1 MKKHLLFFLLLITA
15 VSSAQIVNIPDENFK
30 NKLLEAST
38 ENDIAK
44 DINNINLTIDINE
57 DGEIQISE
65 AEAVYSLHTDD
76 AGITSLTGLEAFTN
90 LKVFWVRGNPLT
102 SIDVSFLANL
112 EELNVNGSYYGDNSI
127 LTTLNLSGLNNLK
140 TVVAA
145 HNHLTSLDV
154 TGLQNLEVLS
164 CEDNIELNLFTFGGN
179 NNLRVLN
186 FRECGLSTLN
196 LSELTS
202 LEYLEVSEMALT
214 NLNIEGCLSL
224 EELYC
229 SETLIQSLDISNC
242 AALEL
247 VECVGDENAL
257 LESVIIGELPN
268 LISFRCNADGLT
280 ELDFS
285 GCPNLEGVNIYNAN
299 ELYINM
305 KNGSTQ
311 GLSLINSTDDVSI
324 FFCVDEDEEL
334 TFPIYYLENPNYHFS
349 SYCSFTPGGN
359 YNTITGNFTFDGDNN
374 GCDTGDNF
382 GNIVRVNI
390 NDGTESGST
399 FSNNNGNYNFY
410 TEAGT
415 FTLTPNIENSDWFT
429 ISPTSATV
437 TFADDNNNT
446 ETQNFCITPNGEH
459 PDVEVVIVPIV
470 PAQPGFNATYKIIYR
485 NKGNQTLS
493 GSVSLSYNDAVLDYV
508 SSTSGVTTSGNVF
521 AWNYNNL
528 QPFETRNINLT
539 LNVNSPMEDPAVNI
553 DDLLVFTANVTPITG
568 DETPENNNFTLA
580 QTVVGSYDPND
591 ITCLEGEAVNMI
603 HIGEYLHYN
612 INFENTGTAPATFIV
627 VKNEINQEQF
637 DINTLQ
643 LMDAS
648 HNVETRIT
656 GNTVEFYF
664 GDINLAANG
673 GKGNVLYKIKT
684 LSTLLPEDTVTQQ
697 ANIFFDYNFPIET
710 NEANTTFATLSN
722 TVFTKDSTVKLY
734 PNPTTGNVTITADT
748 IVKSVE
754 LYDIQGRLL
763 QVNTINNTQAT
774 LNLTE
779 KPSGLYFVKVI
790 TDNGAKV
797 EKIVKE

>member
-1 MKKHLLFFLLLITA
+1 MKKQLLFFLLLLS
-15 VSSAQIVNIPDENFK
+15 VMGSAQIVNIPDADFK
-30 NKLLEAST
+30 NLLVQSGDPGFT
-38 ENDIAK
+38 DIAK
-44 DINNINLTIDINE
+44 DENNYTLAIDANN
-57 DGEIQISE
+57 DGEIQVSE
-65 AEAVYSLHTDD
+65 AEAVWHININMQGTVSSIEGID
-76 AGITSLTGLEAFTN
+76 AFVNLRTLRLKNNPVETIDVTSLEFLEN
-90 LKVFWVRGNPLT
+90 LTCGNY
-102 SIDVSFLANL
+102 N
-112 EELNVNGSYYGDNSI
+112 NSED
-127 LTTLNLSGLNNLK
+127 LTTLNVTGMSTLKELHCSDNSLTVLDLTGLINIEYLSCKNSTISSVILDDNINLK
-140 TVVAA
+140 
-145 HNHLTSLDV
+145 
-154 TGLQNLEVLS
+154 
-164 CEDNIELNLFTFGGN
+164 NI
-179 NNLRVLN
+179 
-186 FRECGLSTLN
+186 N
-196 LSELTS
+196 LSETAITALDLTGYVN
-202 LEYLEVSEMALT
+202 LE
-214 NLNIEGCLSL
+214 NLNVYHSQLTQLNLENCVSL
-224 EELYC
+224 IELYC
-229 SETLIQSLDISNC
+229 NSTPIQNLDISPC
-242 AALEL
+242 VSLEL
-247 VECVGDENAL
+247 IECGGTDSTP
-257 LESVIIGELPN
+257 LESVTMGELPA
-268 LISFRCNADGLT
+268 LFSFYGDVYGVT

-285 GCPNLEGVNIYNAN
+285 ECPNLEGVSLENIN
-299 ELYINM
+299 EIYLNI

-311 GLSLINSTDDVSI
+311 GISLINSTEASV
-324 FFCVDEDEEL
+324 FVCVDEDEEL

-382 GNIVRVNI
+382 GNMVRVNI

-399 FSNNNGNYNFY
+399 FSNNDGNYNFY

-437 TFADDNNNT
+437 TFADDNNST
-446 ETQNFCITPNGEH
+446 ETQNFCVAPNGEH
-459 PDVEVVIVPIV
+459 PDVEVVIVPTV
-470 PAQPGFNATYKIIYR
+470 PAQPGFNASYKITYR

-580 QTVVGSYDPND
+580 QNVVGSYDPND

-673 GKGNVLYKIKT
+673 GKGNALYKIKT

-722 TVFTKDSTVKLY
+722 TVFTKHSTVKLY
-734 PNPTTGNVTITADT
+734 PNPTTGNVTVIADT

-763 QVNTINNTQAT
+763 QVNTINDTQAT
-774 LNLTE
+774 INLTE

-790 TDNGAKV
+790 TENGTKV